1 MPNATSE
8 VTTTTI
14 SAGYDKQDDSNKK
27 NNNNNNDNNNTDRNY
42 NGSTNIKQ
50 KSAVVTSALPYANG
64 EIHIGH
70 IASTYLPADIFTRF
84 CRLTGKEIYH
94 VCASDDFGTPVLIR
108 AEKENKTP
116 AEYVGF
122 WNKRDYEDFKLF
134 GISFDFFYKT
144 SSKENVEFVQF
155 VFKRLYKNGHIYEQ
169 DVVQFYCQYDDKFL
183 PDRYV
188 IGKCPNC
195 GAENQYSDLCEKCGK
210 VPDQILDPKCA
221 ICGRPPIKKS
231 SKHYFFKLSNFS
243 KQLKE
248 WLNRNANLQS
258 DIKNYV
264 INWIDE
270 GLEDWDITRDLSWG
284 VPIPMPD
291 AKGKVFYGWFD
302 NHLCYISTLNTLIQ
316 KQHKK
321 AQDKERQK
329 QQIQQQNQES
339 YSYSYYSSS
348 EREPETK
355 TEESAKEEEQQ
366 QQNYDI
372 DAGKK
377 YWNNS
382 EIYHFIGKDIVY
394 HHYLFLPAMRM
405 GINEEYKL
413 PDYIPTRGHLMLQN
427 QKISK
432 SRNWYIGL
440 RDFAS
445 DFNPDYLRF
454 YIASIAPYSQSD
466 VNFDW
471 DVFFEKINNELI
483 ANIGN
488 FINRA
493 LYFVQKTF
501 DSRVPKPSSEYDLED
516 RTSISEIEKIA
527 DEVGELI
534 DRNEF
539 DRALKR
545 ILKFATHFN
554 QYFQKKQ
561 PWSNQATA
569 NTTLFI
575 AVNAVR
581 SLAIMLEP
589 FIPISSEKVWSQLGF
604 DNNNNDNNIESKI
617 SIGSSSSGGD
627 TNVGDNSRSGSS
639 NSIHKQQWT
648 SASEIKIQ
656 PGHILGRIEPIFR
669 KIQPKDIQ
677 LQKAKLGKQ
686 EERQQQQEQKQQQ
699 RK

>member
-1 MPNATSE
+1 MPKTNGE
-8 VTTTTI
+8 ITTI
-14 SAGYDKQDDSNKK
+14 EHDDKEYKK
-27 NNNNNNDNNNTDRNY
+27 NSSDIKINNNTSGNYNNDNNNTNKENNSNRN
-42 NGSTNIKQ
+42 

-84 CRLTGKEIYH
+84 CRLTGRDIYH

-108 AEKENKTP
+108 AEKENKIP
-116 AEYVGF
+116 AEYVDL
-122 WNKRDYEDFKLF
+122 WNKRDYDDFKSF

-144 SSKENVEFVQF
+144 SSKENIEFVQY
-155 VFKRLYKNGHIYEQ
+155 VFKRLYENGYIYEQ
-169 DVVQFYCQYDDKFL
+169 DVIQFYCQYDDKYL

-195 GAENQYSDLCEKCGK
+195 AAENQYSDLCEKCGK
-210 VPDQILDPKCA
+210 VPDKILDPKCA
-221 ICGRPPIKKS
+221 ICNRPPIKKS

-243 KQLKE
+243 LQLKE
-248 WLNRNANLQS
+248 WLNSNTNLQQ
-258 DIKNYV
+258 DIRNYV
-264 INWIDE
+264 INWIDD

-302 NHLCYISTLNTLIQ
+302 NHLCYISTLNTYIQ
-316 KQHKK
+316 KQ
-321 AQDKERQK
+321 KE
-329 QQIQQQNQES
+329 
-339 YSYSYYSSS
+339 SSG
-348 EREPETK
+348 
-355 TEESAKEEEQQ
+355 
-366 QQNYDI
+366 I
-372 DAGKK
+372 DDGRKF
-377 YWNNS
+377 WNDS

-405 GINEEYKL
+405 GIDEEYKL

-432 SRNWYIGL
+432 SRNWYISL
-440 RDFAS
+440 RDFTSA
-445 DFNPDYLRF
+445 FNPDYLRF
-454 YIASIAPYSQSD
+454 YIASIAPYSQTD

-471 DVFFEKINNELI
+471 DVFSEKINNELI

-501 DSRVPKPSSEYDLED
+501 DSKVPQPSSEYDLED
-516 RTSISEIEKIA
+516 RNSIAEIEKIA
-527 DEVGELI
+527 DEVGDLI
-534 DRNEF
+534 YRNEF

-561 PWSNQATA
+561 PWSNEATA

-589 FIPISSEKVWSQLGF
+589 FIPISSEKVWSQLGISNNGNS
-604 DNNNNDNNIESKI
+604 DAGGNSSNTRNDNTNNNSSSNSTDRNNINNSDSNNNN
-617 SIGSSSSGGD
+617 
-627 TNVGDNSRSGSS
+627 
-639 NSIHKQQWT
+639 NSIHKQQWK
-648 SASEIKIQ
+648 SASEIKI
-656 PGHILGRIEPIFR
+656 PSGHILGRVEPIFR
-669 KIQPKDIQ
+669 KIQPKDIE
-677 LQKAKLGKQ
+677 LQKTKLGRQ
-686 EERQQQQEQKQQQ
+686 EQEQQQ
-699 RK
+699 